1 MPANAVKLL
10 GFWASP
16 NVNRVQIA
24 LNLKSISYE
33 FMEENL
39 RSKSQ
44 LLLKSNPVHKK
55 VPVLIHG
62 DRPIAESLVILQ
74 YIDQVWADAP
84 SILPSDPYDRAVARF
99 WAAYID
105 NKWFPMLGEFRTAQG
120 EEAKAAVKERIIE
133 GLVFL
138 EEAFV
143 KCSKGRDY
151 FGGDNIGYLDIAL
164 GSLLG
169 WLRARERTQDVK
181 FLDKTKAPE
190 LAGWADRFTMNHA
203 VKDVLPKTEKLIE
216 LIKMF

>member
-1 MPANAVKLL
+1 MAANAVKLL

-24 LNLKSISYE
+24 LNLKSVSYE
-33 FMEENL
+33 FIEENL
-39 RSKSQ
+39 RSKSE

-105 NKWFPMLGEFRTAQG
+105 NKVCYCWLLLLLFSQKNGYFF
-120 EEAKAAVKERIIE
+120 
-133 GLVFL
+133 FL
-138 EEAFV
+138 
-143 KCSKGRDY
+143 
-151 FGGDNIGYLDIAL
+151 
-164 GSLLG
+164 
-169 WLRARERTQDVK
+169 W
-181 FLDKTKAPE
+181 DKVLNYC
-190 LAGWADRFTMNHA
+190 LASQFNYHI
-203 VKDVLPKTEKLIE
+203 LNP
-216 LIKMF
+216 